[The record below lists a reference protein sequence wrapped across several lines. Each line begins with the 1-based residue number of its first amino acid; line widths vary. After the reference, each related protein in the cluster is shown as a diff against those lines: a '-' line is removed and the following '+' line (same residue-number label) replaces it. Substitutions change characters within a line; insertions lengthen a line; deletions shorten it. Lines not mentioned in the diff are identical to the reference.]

1 MPKCHALCKR
11 DEHNARHFA
20 TRLNEALC
28 GTMNASSS
36 LAAALLLGLPS
47 VGAAVEYVCPVEKK
61 WNLERTYSEEE
72 LARFRF
78 TVRIE
83 ETAAG
88 AFLSRC
94 SYSMIENRDTCDRYA
109 VDRIAFDE
117 RVSLKKYYVFSSQFD
132 VQLFRDLRMI
142 ENNGRGDFA
151 TGKCTVV
158 SP

>member
-1 MPKCHALCKR
+1 MKAHR
-11 DEHNARHFA
+11 
-20 TRLNEALC
+20 
-28 GTMNASSS
+28 S
-36 LAAALLLGLPS
+36 LAALLVALPS

-61 WNLERTYSEEE
+61 WNLERSYTEEE
-72 LARFRF
+72 LSRSRFA
-78 TVRIE
+78 VKIE

-94 SYSMIENRDTCDRYA
+94 SYSAIENRDTCDRYA
-109 VDRIAFDE
+109 VDRIELDNN
-117 RVSLKKYYVFSSQFD
+117 VSIKKYYVFSSQFD

-142 ENNGRGDFA
+142 EDNGRGDFA

>member
-1 MPKCHALCKR
+1 
-11 DEHNARHFA
+11 
-20 TRLNEALC
+20 
-28 GTMNASSS
+28 MNASSS

-151 TGKCTVV
+151 IGKCTVV